1 MILSNTLHTPMKITL
16 KLFVL
21 SVALVVLAGC
31 AGAPVTGSS
40 MTAVNSP
47 GPWNGINPKNA
58 MPSQ

>member
-1 MILSNTLHTPMKITL
+1 MKITL
-16 KLFVL
+16 KLLVV

-31 AGAPVTGSS
+31 AGTPVTGSS

>member
-1 MILSNTLHTPMKITL
+1 MKTTL
-16 KLFVL
+16 KLLLV
-21 SVALVVLAGC
+21 SAALLVLAGC
-31 AGAPVTGSS
+31 AGVPVTGSS

>member
-1 MILSNTLHTPMKITL
+1 MKIVL
-16 KLFVL
+16 KLLVV
-21 SVALVVLAGC
+21 SVAFVVFAGC
-31 AGAPVTGSS
+31 SGMPVTGSS